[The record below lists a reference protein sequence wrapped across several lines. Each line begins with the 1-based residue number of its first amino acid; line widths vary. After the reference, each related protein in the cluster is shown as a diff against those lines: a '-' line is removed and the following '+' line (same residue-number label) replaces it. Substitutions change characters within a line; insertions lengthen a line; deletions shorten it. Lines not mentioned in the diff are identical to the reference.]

1 MIENEKKFVLNDL
14 GEVNENKEIGKRL
27 DDFIILKVLS
37 KKKFSFIAKVK
48 SKLNDQIYVMK
59 KTDLSKIDDKRLIRY
74 YRNEYLIS
82 QKLEHENI
90 SEYCTSFKEDNTL
103 YIISKYYEN
112 GNLLNLILSKNKKII
127 KMSEEKL
134 FSIFLG
140 CLNGVIY
147 LQEKGIIHRNIKPSN
162 IILNDNRQVKLIDF
176 KMAVLLNSQLAK
188 EYTDKEIEI
197 TELVKDSNFLDID
210 KEEDNILDYRA
221 PEINKNIEILNYD
234 NKIDVYSLG
243 KVFCYLTFGSK
254 NLPDYYDSIGY
265 SKNLYDLIK
274 EMLKEEPKER
284 PDIKN
289 IYDKFLIVYVN
300 KFFNKSGIDSAIRCL
315 YSYPYLYDYLY
326 SYYYSFKDH
335 KDIQKTILYKF
346 TKCLYNLRILNSNLQ
361 NPNKK
366 IKDEKY
372 GWKLAL
378 NEFKEQLYKNG
389 YIQYLNINKE
399 IEPIFIIN
407 FIIKELSKNF
417 KELKHEP
424 NINLELVDDINTN
437 HHDKEKAYNAYV
449 KFYNHYFNSFISDNF
464 FGTLKTKK
472 ICKNC
477 SFPHYKYN
485 FLYFIPFNVEILTK
499 RTKNK
504 NDLNLYD
511 AFDCLNHYSIVLENN
526 KKCEK
531 CKKTT
536 DHNEYK
542 QFYDTPKYL
551 IFYFDRGHNCHYKN
565 FINFQQKI
573 KLNKLYVEGLK
584 EFNDG
589 VIYNLVGVICRVEE
603 YEENTKKRKEK
614 YISFTR
620 LENENQFLNNND
632 EKQCN
637 LNEIKNTGD
646 IINLFYFSNEVK
658 GINIYNNDYQN
669 NLNNNNKNNNNNSN
683 NNNMN
688 NNNMNNNN
696 MNNNNMTNSNM
707 NNNNMNNMTNNN
719 MTNNNMNNNMN
730 NNNMNNMTNNNMNNN
745 NMNNNNM
752 NMSNRS
758 NTNNGFN
765 NMNMNI
771 NLNNMNNDFN
781 NMNNNF
787 NNMNNDFNN
796 MNMNNIF
803 NNMNMNNDSN
813 NMNNNFNNMNNDSN
827 NMNNNFNNMNSGN
840 INLNNNIND
849 LNMNNN
855 SNMNNF
861 NMNSNNMNSNNMN
874 SNNMN
879 NFNMNNFNM
888 NNNNMNNFNMNN
900 FNMNSNNMNN
910 FNMNSNNMNSL
921 NMNSNNMNNFNM
933 NSNNMNGNNMNSN
946 NMNNFNMNNNNMN
959 NNNINN
965 FNMNN
970 FNMNSLNMNSLNMNS
985 LNMNSNNMNNFNMN
999 NFNMNNF
1006 NMNNFNMNSNKM
1018 NL

>member
-112 GNLLNLILSKNKKII
+112 GNLLNLIISKKKKII

-417 KELKHEP
+417 KDLKHEP

-683 NNNMN
+683 NNNFTNNNNFSNNNDYYINNANMDNYNNNCNNNITFNNMNNNGNGNNNFNYNDNAIQNKYYDNNNNNNNNYINNNMNNNMNNTMNNNMN

-696 MNNNNMTNSNM
+696 MNNNNM
-707 NNNNMNNMTNNN
+707 NNNMYSNN
-719 MTNNNMNNNMN
+719 NNNMN
-730 NNNMNNMTNNNMNNN
+730 NNNMNNYNMNNN

-752 NMSNRS
+752 N
-758 NTNNGFN
+758 
-765 NMNMNI
+765 NI
-771 NLNNMNNDFN
+771 
-781 NMNNNF
+781 
-787 NNMNNDFNN
+787 
-796 MNMNNIF
+796 I
-803 NNMNMNNDSN
+803 
-813 NMNNNFNNMNNDSN
+813 
-827 NMNNNFNNMNSGN
+827 
-840 INLNNNIND
+840 
-849 LNMNNN
+849 
-855 SNMNNF
+855 
-861 NMNSNNMNSNNMN
+861 
-874 SNNMN
+874 
-879 NFNMNNFNM
+879 
-888 NNNNMNNFNMNN
+888 NNNMNDMR
-900 FNMNSNNMNN
+900 
-910 FNMNSNNMNSL
+910 
-921 NMNSNNMNNFNM
+921 
-933 NSNNMNGNNMNSN
+933 
-946 NMNNFNMNNNNMN
+946 NNNNYYN
-959 NNNINN
+959 NNNNYYNN
-965 FNMNN
+965 
-970 FNMNSLNMNSLNMNS
+970 
-985 LNMNSNNMNNFNMN
+985 
-999 NFNMNNF
+999 
-1006 NMNNFNMNSNKM
+1006 
-1018 NL
+1018 